1 MFDNFIN
8 KLKNQATNFS
18 NTFKH
23 KTDNLN
29 LDYFKVRH
37 KISIKGAS
45 NQYSNVSQHEDDW
58 NLSPRAYTS
67 FHNSTKCP
75 YFLNNTENME
85 WVPNFP
91 TGYDN
96 SIIERFIRV
105 ITINDDPIRLNNVG
119 LFRGYV
125 NDLL

>member
-18 NTFKH
+18 VTFKH

-37 KISIKGAS
+37 KISIKSAS
-45 NQYSNVSQHEDDW
+45 NYSNVSQHEDDW

-67 FHNSTKCP
+67 FDNSTKCP
-75 YFLNNTENME
+75 SIINNTENME
-85 WVPNFP
+85 WVPYFP

-105 ITINDDPIRLNNVG
+105 ITINDDAIKLDNVR
-119 LFRGYV
+119 LFRKTF
-125 NDLL
+125 LWLC